1 MDFTTMGTVSAYIK
15 QKNLNFAA
23 NYAIKTG
30 HKMADAKGNLNFT
43 RSDVVDTKKK
53 SYEEISTAK
62 LAGIRQKLSSGNKLS
77 DEELTY
83 LQQKEPKTYKRAKHA
98 EEAREELK
106 GELKKATTKQE
117 AKQAVTQA
125 LIKASAEASADIA
138 DCKSNSSKSSDIT
151 KNFNSISGE
160 IFNGFDSVSS
170 GRAKIFSNEEFQNLD
185 DDEDYLSWNWNDEE
199 ENFSDFKNGF
209 NEKFRSRKNSEK
221 NSVDSSAEKNSD
233 SPQEIMENFI
243 MTIRAI
249 EAEWAQFTKS
259 KEYDALPA
267 NKAEEELLNKT
278 GERNN
283 KNFHKE
289 TETPNAKMLGAVAA
303 YRNSMMFK
311 NSQLIVT

>member
-1 MDFTTMGTVSAYIK
+1 MDFTTMGTVSAYLK

-23 NYAIKTG
+23 NYKVKTG
-30 HKMADAKGNLNFT
+30 QKMADANGNLNFT
-43 RSDVVDTKKK
+43 KPDVVDTKKK
-53 SYEEISTAK
+53 SDEEISTAK
-62 LAGIRQKLSSGNKLS
+62 LAGIRQKLSSGGKLS
-77 DEELTY
+77 DDELTY
-83 LQQKEPKTYKRAKHA
+83 LQQREPKTYKRAKHA

-138 DCKSNSSKSSDIT
+138 DCKSNSAKDSVDT
-151 KNFNSISGE
+151 KKFMSISGE
-160 IFNGFDSVSS
+160 VSGGSNSVNF
-170 GRAKIFSNEEFQNLD
+170 GVTKIFGDTEFQNLD
-185 DDEDYLSWNWNDEE
+185 DEDDFSSWTWENEE
-199 ENFSDFKNGF
+199 ENFSDFEDWDSGKNL
-209 NEKFRSRKNSEK
+209 EK
-221 NSVDSSAEKNSD
+221 NSADDVSNKNSD

-267 NKAEEELLNKT
+267 NKAEEDLLNKL

-283 KNFHKE
+283 KNFYKE
-289 TETPNAKMLGAVAA
+289 TETPNARMMGAVAA

-311 NSQLIVT
+311 NSQLIVTE